1 MENDAWT
8 HVKSKRKNGPGKPK
22 KHIIVSKKNPLVT
35 NTKDN
40 NEDCGAAQDVIA
52 NCTSLSGTLSQSS
65 LLKCLL
71 SELGRTNF
79 TQFSTTIAL
88 GIGQFCSSQS
98 SLLQLAMLLSIRTHQ
113 RRLSADGDRGNS
125 SSSSSDNDVIIED
138 TSERKS
144 NCMIFDPLL
153 SSKERE
159 VCSLLNCPVSSE
171 NRMGKHQIDSG
182 PTLFFM
188 PHCPHRLYINLL
200 WENWSQ
206 LDGVII
212 LGNRCILV

>member
-1 MENDAWT
+1 MEDDAWT
-8 HVKSKRKNGPGKPK
+8 HVKSKRKNGSGKPK
-22 KHIIVSKKNPLVT
+22 KQIIVSKNNPVVT
-35 NTKDN
+35 NIKDSD
-40 NEDCGAAQDVIA
+40 EDCGTAEDVIA
-52 NCTSLSGTLSQSS
+52 NCTKLSGTLSLSP

-98 SLLQLAMLLSIRTHQ
+98 SLLQLAMLLSIRSHQ
-113 RRLSADGDRGNS
+113 RRLSGDGNDNNS
-125 SSSSSDNDVIIED
+125 SSSSSDSAVINED
-138 TSERKS
+138 TNESKS

-159 VCSLLNCPVSSE
+159 VCSLLNCPVSPE
-171 NRMGKHQIDSG
+171 NPMGKHRIESG

-206 LDGVII
+206 LNSVII
-212 LGNRCILV
+212 LGNR

>member
-8 HVKSKRKNGPGKPK
+8 HVKSKRKNGSAKPK
-22 KHIIVSKKNPLVT
+22 KQNIVSKSNPLVV
-35 NTKDN
+35 NVKDSD
-40 NEDCGAAQDVIA
+40 EDCGTAQDVITK
-52 NCTSLSGTLSQSS
+52 CTKLSVTLSQSP
-65 LLKCLL
+65 LIKCLL
-71 SELGRTNF
+71 AEFGRTNF
-79 TQFSTTIAL
+79 TQFSTTVAL

-98 SLLQLAMLLSIRTHQ
+98 SLLQLAMLLSIRSHQ
-113 RRLSADGDRGNS
+113 RTMSADGNS
-125 SSSSSDNDVIIED
+125 NDLCLSSSDAEMIHENI
-138 TSERKS
+138 SERKS
-144 NCMIFDPLL
+144 NCVIFDPLL

-171 NRMGKHQIDSG
+171 NRMGKHQTESG

-206 LDGVII
+206 LDSVII
-212 LGNRCILV
+212 LGNR